1 MLGIGTVG
9 YQQQLQH
16 VWLFLAVAHL
26 VFMSVCVI
34 SVQSYKEI
42 DFAVYSAH
50 ILVVDGEGLLE

>member
-16 VWLFLAVAHL
+16 VWLFLAVARL

-34 SVQSYKEI
+34 
-42 DFAVYSAH
+42 
-50 ILVVDGEGLLE
+50 